1 MDFKIDKEFKEL
13 IPPLSPDEY
22 LMLEENCKNYRIR
35 DALVVGVFPGSDG
48 AVLIDGHNRYE
59 IARKNNLSF
68 ETKRIDFPS
77 REDAIDW
84 IIRNQ
89 LGRRNIPK
97 YVRGE
102 LILKLKPVIAEKAK
116 EKEQERKT
124 TFQKS
129 EKSNMTPI
137 NTTKELAKL
146 AGVSHDT
153 IHKVEKIKEKASEEA
168 KQALRR
174 GEMSINQVYSGIV
187 ASENET
193 KRKQEE
199 RELREA
205 KARAEVH
212 QTTSGKIADFGE
224 AKQHQQDNE
233 LIFDEFA
240 ESVGKA
246 YREILQVSMKLNE
259 DVTISAI
266 RTTDKRKVEEVGAKV
281 QECLRSILAIQHK
294 IVEVYDEK

>member
-59 IARKNNLSF
+59 IARKHNLSF

-102 LILKLKPVIAEKAK
+102 LILKLKPMIAEQQKAK
-116 EKEQERKT
+116 QIEGGKNKVQQNSVEAT
-124 TFQKS
+124 TTQ
-129 EKSNMTPI
+129 
-137 NTTKELAKL
+137 KELAKL

-174 GEMSINQVYSGIV
+174 GGMSINQVYSGIV

-240 ESVGKA
+240 ESVRKA

-266 RTTDKRKVEEVGAKV
+266 RTSDKRKVEEVGAKV

>member
-59 IARKNNLSF
+59 IARKHNLAF

-116 EKEQERKT
+116 ANQGTRT
-124 TFQKS
+124 DICQNSDKS
-129 EKSNMTPI
+129 SIDTK
-137 NTTKELAKL
+137 KELAKL

-240 ESVGKA
+240 ESVRKA

-266 RTTDKRKVEEVGAKV
+266 RTADKRKVEEVGAKV

>member
-59 IARKNNLSF
+59 IARKHNLAF

-116 EKEQERKT
+116 ANQSTHTEQGY
-124 TFQKS
+124 QKS
-129 EKSNMTPI
+129 DKAVDTN
-137 NTTKELAKL
+137 KELAKL

-212 QTTSGKIADFGE
+212 QTASGKIANFGE

-240 ESVGKA
+240 ESVRKT

>member
-59 IARKNNLSF
+59 IARKHNLAF

-116 EKEQERKT
+116 ENNSKGGRGCQISDKVDT
-124 TFQKS
+124 K
-129 EKSNMTPI
+129 
-137 NTTKELAKL
+137 KELAKL

-240 ESVGKA
+240 ESIRKA

-266 RTTDKRKVEEVGAKV
+266 RTADKRKVEEVGAKV

>member
-59 IARKNNLSF
+59 IARKHNLAF

-116 EKEQERKT
+116 GNEKLGGKGSQNSVNHKIDT
-124 TFQKS
+124 Q
-129 EKSNMTPI
+129 
-137 NTTKELAKL
+137 KELAKL

-212 QTTSGKIADFGE
+212 QTTSGKIANFGE

-240 ESVGKA
+240 ESVRKA

>member
-1 MDFKIDKEFKEL
+1 MDFKIDEEFKNL
-13 IPPLSPDEY
+13 IPALSPDEFQ
-22 LMLEENCKNYRIR
+22 MLEENCKDYRIR

-84 IIRNQ
+84 VIRNQ

-102 LILKLKPVIAEKAK
+102 LILKLKPRIAEQAKAN
-116 EKEQERKT
+116 QGTRT
-124 TFQKS
+124 DISQNSVKS
-129 EKSNMTPI
+129 HDTQ
-137 NTTKELAKL
+137 KELAKL

-153 IHKVEKIKEKASEEA
+153 IHKVEVIAEKAPEET

-174 GEMSINQVYSGIV
+174 GDVSINQVYTGIK
-187 ASENET
+187 AAEHED
-193 KRKQEE
+193 KRQQAE

-205 KARAEVH
+205 KKRHEDFTEAKTENIVSFTDAKQDKEDAKLITKDFCKYFYDKGYGIDLIH
-212 QTTSGKIADFGE
+212 TMIEEKGIDFLLSGATTSDIL
-224 AKQHQQDNE
+224 E
-233 LIFDEFA
+233 LTNH
-240 ESVGKA
+240 
-246 YREILQVSMKLNE
+246 LQ
-259 DVTISAI
+259 
-266 RTTDKRKVEEVGAKV
+266 RW
-281 QECLRSILAIQHK
+281 QRSIIHIQRLITERK
-294 IVEVYDEK
+294 M